1 MQIVHLRAG
10 GCSLVLDVGG
20 GRLPTVLHWGA
31 DLGDVATGSWA
42 GVAEASAPA
51 VAAATL
57 DQPVPRSLVREHA
70 AGHPGRP
77 TLSGH
82 RAGSDW
88 STSFALAG
96 LEQPAEHRL
105 TVRAADT
112 AAGLGLRSEI
122 ELSPSGLLRLRHTL
136 RNEGDSPYVVNEL
149 LCALPLPGQATEL
162 LDLSGRWCR
171 ERHPQRHPLELGSWV
186 RENRRGRTGHDAT
199 IGLVAGTPGF
209 GFRHGEVWAVHV
221 GWSGNHVSYAGRW
234 PSGDAVLGGGELL
247 LPGEVSLAPAE
258 EYATPWLYAAYSPHG
273 LDGIAAAF
281 HGYLRRRS
289 HHPGPNRP
297 RPVVL
302 NTWEAVYFD
311 HDFDRL
317 RGLAGAAAEIG
328 VERFVLDDGWFR
340 SRRDDTAGLGDWYVD
355 ETVWPHG
362 LEPLISH
369 VRSLG
374 MQFGLWVEPEMIS
387 PDSDLY
393 RAHPDWILATGEG
406 CRGPTVTNRVSTLP
420 TRTPTT
426 TSARGSTRCCPRTI
440 SATLSGTTTAT
451 SSTPATRHAR
461 VSMPRPWPPIG
472 CSTSCAPHIPA
483 SRSEERRVGKSVD
496 LGGRR
501 IIKKKKKKQ

>member
-136 RNEGDSPYVVNEL
+136 RNEGDRPYTVNEL
-149 LCALPLPGQATEL
+149 TCALPVPAQATEL

-186 RENRRGRTGHDAT
+186 RESRRGRTGHDAT
-199 IGLVAGTPGF
+199 IGLLAGTPGF

-247 LPGEVSLAPAE
+247 LPGEVSLAPACS
-258 EYATPWLYAAYSPHG
+258 TPG
-273 LDGIAAAF
+273 
-281 HGYLRRRS
+281 RRS
-289 HHPGPNRP
+289 
-297 RPVVL
+297 
-302 NTWEAVYFD
+302 T
-311 HDFDRL
+311 
-317 RGLAGAAAEIG
+317 
-328 VERFVLDDGWFR
+328 
-340 SRRDDTAGLGDWYVD
+340 S
-355 ETVWPHG
+355 
-362 LEPLISH
+362 
-369 VRSLG
+369 
-374 MQFGLWVEPEMIS
+374 
-387 PDSDLY
+387 
-393 RAHPDWILATGEG
+393 
-406 CRGPTVTNRVSTLP
+406 
-420 TRTPTT
+420 TT
-426 TSARGSTRCCPRTI
+426 TSIGCEDSPAPPPRSASNGSFSTTAGSGPGATTPRVSATGTSTRRC
-440 SATLSGTTTAT
+440 G
-451 SSTPATRHAR
+451 H
-461 VSMPRPWPPIG
+461 MGW
-472 CSTSCAPHIPA
+472 
-483 SRSEERRVGKSVD
+483 SR
-496 LGGRR
+496 
-501 IIKKKKKKQ
+501 